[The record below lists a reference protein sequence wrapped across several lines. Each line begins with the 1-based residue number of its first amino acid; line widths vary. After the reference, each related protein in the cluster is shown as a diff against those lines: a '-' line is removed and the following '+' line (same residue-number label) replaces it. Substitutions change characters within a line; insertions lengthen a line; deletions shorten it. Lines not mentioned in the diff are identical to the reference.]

1 MNFRLSIEEEKFREE
16 VREYFESDLDLAA
29 KAKREVESGQGFGPS
44 SWAILRKV
52 GKKGWLCPTWPKKY
66 GGLELPYIYRYIIQE
81 EMHSYFDMQ
90 GTVGAGM
97 AGPVIL
103 RNGSEEQKDNFLIP
117 IARGDIEFVLGYT
130 EPEAGSDLAS
140 LTITAEDKGDHF
152 IVNGQKMFNTR
163 AHWSQYHWLGARTKD
178 IKPNHKGISLF
189 IIDLK
194 TPGITLTPYY
204 TVGGTRTNGVFY
216 DNVKVPMDA
225 LVGEKNRGFYY
236 ILEALS
242 YERIMTVSGL
252 KRDFEAL
259 VGYIN
264 AGGLGKNPI
273 IRQKI
278 AELAI
283 DIEAAGLFVLK
294 VAWMLDKNIVPSHE
308 AAMLKIQVCET
319 EQRLVNTAMEVIG
332 PYGMLKEGSIWS
344 QINGK
349 FEWRYRDSL
358 ESLIV
363 RGTSEIMRNII
374 ADRGLGLP
382 RS

>member
-1 MNFRLSIEEEKFREE
+1 MNFKLSIEEEKFRKE
-16 VREYFESDLDLAA
+16 VREFFESDPDLAT
-29 KAKREVESGQGFGPS
+29 KAKKEVKLGQGFGPS

-81 EMHSYFDMQ
+81 EMHSYFDMH

-103 RNGSEEQKDNFLIP
+103 RNGSEEQKEKFLLP

-140 LTITAEDKGDHF
+140 LIITAEDKGDHF
-152 IVNGQKMFNTR
+152 VINGQKMFNTR
-163 AHWSQYHWLGARTKD
+163 AHWSQYHWLGARTKN

-189 IIDLK
+189 IVDLK

-225 LVGEKNRGFYY
+225 LVGEQNRGFYY
-236 ILEALS
+236 ILEALA

-252 KRDFEAL
+252 KRDFDAL

-264 AGGLGKNPI
+264 DRGLGKNPI
-273 IRQKI
+273 IGQKI

-283 DIEAAGLFVLK
+283 DIEAARLFVLK
-294 VAWMLDKNIVPSHE
+294 VAWMLDNNIVPSHE
-308 AAMLKIQVCET
+308 AAILKIQVCET
-319 EQRLVNTAMEVIG
+319 EQNLVNTAMEILG
-332 PYGMLKEGSIWS
+332 PYGMLKEGARWS
-344 QINGK
+344 QLNGK
-349 FEWRYRDSL
+349 FEWRYRESL